1 MHRFGDFKSKVE
13 ALDAVDG
20 IKFYGKDANI
30 DAALEEV
37 NTFCFDRDNG
47 WRGTEKYNQGVAS
60 QLVLITSSNS
70 VFDGSI
76 MEAIRQKVQRI
87 QVVQIDEQLDNV
99 DKIASTPLG
108 AVNYAMLALLV
119 RNYVLFEK

>member
-60 QLVLITSSNS
+60 QLVLITSSNT

-76 MEAIRQKVQRI
+76 MDAIRQKVQRV
-87 QVVQIDEQLDNV
+87 QVVQIDNKLDNV
-99 DKIASTPLG
+99 DKIASKPSG
-108 AVNYAMLALLV
+108 SVDFAMRLLT
-119 RNYVLFEK
+119 